1 MTELELNNLGFDD
14 DTDDAD
20 QGKLLIL
27 RGHGLRLVFPAGVQL
42 APQVIVSAAVMQAG
56 ADAVHGHQ
64 TALRKLLGFDL
75 AGHGAVRRV
84 G

>member
-1 MTELELNNLGFDD
+1 MTEPHFTDLGFDD

-20 QGKLLIL
+20 QGKLLVL

-42 APQVIVSAAVMQAG
+42 TPQVIVSAAVAQAA

-75 AGHGAVRRV
+75 AGHGAVRRA